1 MFRAWMA
8 LAAVAFCG
16 AARGQAPSY
25 STAGIVNGSD
35 FSAGPF
41 APNSMLSVFGANLA
55 FNTVG
60 LNTDNASAAG
70 LPFQLGNISVY
81 IDNVLVPLL
90 YVSPG
95 QINLLIPPNEIAG
108 DVTLHVVRQG
118 LTGPTV
124 TIRLVNAAPAL
135 FPSPDNYALA
145 QDYNANSAVVTAA
158 APAHRGDLIV
168 LYATGLGA
176 TQTVLGTGEVPRY
189 ADSILASSLISFQ
202 VLLNG
207 KALDPKTVP
216 YAGLTPGFAGLY
228 QVNFYIPGDCPP
240 NPQIQLAV
248 GQQSSV
254 AGISLAVQ

>member
-41 APNSMLSVFGANLA
+41 APNSMLSIFGTNL
-55 FNTVG
+55 TVG
-60 LNTDNASAAG
+60 TETLTADNSSAAY
-70 LPFQLGNISVY
+70 LPSQLDHISVY
-81 IDNVLVPLL
+81 IDNVPVPLL
-90 YVSPG
+90 FVSPK
-95 QINLLIPPNEIAG
+95 QINFLVPPNERAG
-108 DVTLHVVRQG
+108 DDGTLRVERQG
-118 LTGPTV
+118 VTGPTV
-124 TIRLVNAAPAL
+124 TITLADAAPAL
-135 FPSPDNYALA
+135 FPSTDNYALA
-145 QDYNANSAVVTAA
+145 QDYNAKSATVTAA

-168 LYATGLGA
+168 LYATGLGR
-176 TQTVLGTGEVPRY
+176 TQTVLGTGEIPQY
-189 ADSILASSLISFQ
+189 ANSIVSLSSFQ

-248 GQQSSV
+248 GQQISV